1 MSESPQE
8 WILKRRHEDLGVTVR
23 MCWDLYIKFYTVF
36 LTFSVIGLGWILT
49 RPADLQTIRRGK
61 QVIAIVF
68 LIQTILTAVTSAG
81 IALCTVHVANDQ
93 DHIEGLL
100 TQSHPGGKPSV
111 RPAVPSLLA
120 QWGGWSNC
128 AAMLAMAALWIYAGF
143 IRYPH
148 AMSSGKSQKRGELLP
163 HFILPNLT

>member
-36 LTFSVIGLGWILT
+36 LTFSVVGLGWILT
-49 RPADLQTIRRGK
+49 RPGDVQMIPRGK

-68 LIQTILTAVTSAG
+68 VIQTVLTALTSAG
-81 IALCTVHVANDQ
+81 IALYTVHVAHDQ
-93 DHIEGLL
+93 DHIEDLL
-100 TQSHPGGKPSV
+100 TQSHPGGRPSV

-143 IRYPH
+143 IR
-148 AMSSGKSQKRGELLP
+148 
-163 HFILPNLT
+163 